1 MKIPPGWDL
10 PIAIRS
16 QFGDRSGRQRAIFS
30 DGHLVLVVHE
40 IPSERTKHRDGVYF
54 WRQPCG
60 EWRTTA
66 RGQAKPAL
74 TKLISEYEAE
84 ITRLEEL
91 HEVGTTA
98 TQTFKVLERLGPLK
112 RAIRNCSDAL
122 AKANEQLNSAETS
135 QDFQPFADHASDVA
149 RSGEL
154 LHHDARNALD
164 FHIALQGE
172 IQAQHTREVE
182 KATHRLNTLATVFL
196 PVTAVASVFGMN
208 LHSGLEDAPSWM
220 FWCILVGSVVAGL
233 LVSEV
238 LTAFKLR
245 NRSR

>member
-10 PIAIRS
+10 PTVIRS
-16 QFGDRSGRQRAIFS
+16 QFGDRSGKQRAIFA
-30 DGHLVLVVHE
+30 DGHLVLVVHR
-40 IPSERTKHRDGVYF
+40 IPGEKTKHREGVYF

-74 TKLISEYEAE
+74 SYLIGEYEAE
-84 ITRLEEL
+84 VTRLEEL
-91 HEVGTTA
+91 HELGTSA
-98 TQTFKVLERLGPLK
+98 KQTFSVLERLGPLN

-122 AKANEQLNSAETS
+122 SKAHDLVNSADS
-135 QDFQPFADHASDVA
+135 SHDFQQFADHAGDVA

-172 IQAQHTREVE
+172 IQAKHSREVE

-208 LHSGLEDAPSWM
+208 LHNGLEDSPTWI
-220 FWCILVGSVVAGL
+220 FWLILIGSIVAGL

-238 LTAFKLR
+238 LTALKLR
-245 NRSR
+245 SR

>member
-10 PIAIRS
+10 PLEIRS

-40 IPSERTKHRDGVYF
+40 IPGERTRHRDGVYF
-54 WRQPCG
+54 WRQPSG
-60 EWRTTA
+60 EWRSTA

-74 TKLISEYEAE
+74 AKLIEAYEAE

-91 HEVGTTA
+91 HELGTSA
-98 TQTFKVLERLGPLK
+98 KQIFNVLERLGPLN
-112 RAIRNCSDAL
+112 RAIRNFSDAL
-122 AKANEQLNSAETS
+122 HRAHELLNLEQSS
-135 QDFQPFADHASDVA
+135 QDFQSFADHASDVA

-172 IQAQHTREVE
+172 IQAKHSREVE

-208 LHSGLEDAPSWM
+208 LHSGLEEAPTWM
-220 FWCILVGSVVAGL
+220 FWAILVGSVVAGL

-238 LTAFKLR
+238 LTAVKLR
-245 NRSR
+245 NRT